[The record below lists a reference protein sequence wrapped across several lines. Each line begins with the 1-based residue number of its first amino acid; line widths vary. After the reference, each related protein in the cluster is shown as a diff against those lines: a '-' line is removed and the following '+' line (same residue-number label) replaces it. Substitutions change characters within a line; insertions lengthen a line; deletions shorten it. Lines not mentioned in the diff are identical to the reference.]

1 MPALAPSPSPFA
13 SVQQAARDPILGL
26 TEAFHNDSRPVKVN
40 LGVGVYLTEAG
51 KVPLLQCVH
60 QAEEAL
66 AAAALA
72 KNYLPI
78 DGAPVYN
85 KVVRELLFCSNSPL
99 IATSMVVTVET
110 LGGTGGLKVGADYLR
125 RLLPQSQV
133 AISNPSWEN
142 HRAIFEMAGFGVVN
156 YHYYDPV
163 RRGVDFEAMCSSLAS
178 LPQGTIAVLHGCCH
192 NPTGADLEESQWDTV
207 IGLCAEK
214 GLFPFL
220 DMAYQGFWKGLAD
233 DTLAVR
239 KFADSGL
246 SFMVSN
252 SFSKSLS
259 LYGERVGALS
269 IVTGNATETANVLS
283 QIKRTIRT
291 NYSNPPTHGGAI
303 VASILNSPGLRALW
317 ETELT
322 EMRERIRT
330 MRHELVKGLEALKVS
345 QDFSFVTRQNGMFS
359 YSGLNADQVEL
370 LQTQYGIYALSTGR
384 ICVAA
389 LNSKNVGYVCEA
401 IAEVVKQ

>member
-1 MPALAPSPSPFA
+1 MPALAPSPFA
-13 SVQQAARDPILGL
+13 SVEQAARDPILG
-26 TEAFHNDSRPVKVN
+26 
-40 LGVGVYLTEAG
+40 LTEAG

-60 QAEEAL
+60 QAEGAL
-66 AAAALA
+66 ASAALA

-78 DGAPVYN
+78 DGAPLYN
-85 KVVRELLFCSNSPL
+85 KAVRELLFGSNSPL
-99 IATSMVVTVET
+99 IATNRVVTVET

-125 RLLPQSQV
+125 RLMLKSKV

-142 HRAIFEMAGFGVVN
+142 HRAIFEMAGFEVVN

-163 RRGVDFEAMCSSLAS
+163 KRGVDFEAMCSSLSS

-192 NPTGADLEESQWDTV
+192 NPTGADLEEFQWDTV
-207 IGLCAEK
+207 IGLCAER

-303 VASILNSPGLRALW
+303 VASILNSPDLRALW

-330 MRHELVKGLEALKVS
+330 MRHELVKGLEKLKVP

-359 YSGLNADQVEL
+359 YSGLKADQVEL

-401 IAEVVKQ
+401 IADVVKQ

>member
-1 MPALAPSPSPFA
+1 MPALAPSPFSG
-13 SVQQAARDPILGL
+13 VEQAARDPILGL
-26 TEAFHNDSRPVKVN
+26 TEAFHSDPRPVKVN
-40 LGVGVYLTEAG
+40 LGVGVYLSEAG
-51 KVPLLQCVH
+51 KVPLLKCVH
-60 QAEEAL
+60 QAEESL

-85 KVVRELLFCSNSPL
+85 KAVRELLFGADSPL
-99 IATSMVVTVET
+99 ITDNRVVTVET

-125 RLLPQSQV
+125 RLLPRSAV

-142 HRAIFEMAGFGVVN
+142 HRAIFEMAGFEVVS
-156 YHYYDPV
+156 YDYYDASH
-163 RRGVDFEAMCSSLAS
+163 RGVDFQAMCTNLSSL
-178 LPQGTIAVLHGCCH
+178 PKGTIAVLHGCCH
-192 NPTGADLEESQWDTV
+192 NPTGADLEESQWDAV
-207 IGLCAEK
+207 IELCASK

-220 DMAYQGFWKGLAD
+220 DMAYQGFWKGLAE

-239 KFADSGL
+239 KFAESGL
-246 SFMVSN
+246 AFMVSN

-269 IVTGNATETANVLS
+269 IVTGNATESANVLS
-283 QIKRTIRT
+283 QVKRTIRT

-303 VASILNSPGLRALW
+303 VASILNSPDLRALW

-322 EMRERIRT
+322 EMRERIRA
-330 MRHELVKGLEALKVS
+330 MRHALVQGIQAQGVK

-359 YSGLNADQVEL
+359 YSGLSADQVET
-370 LQTQYGIYALSTGR
+370 LQTKYGIYALSTGR

-389 LNSKNVGYVCEA
+389 LNTKNVGYVCEA
-401 IAEVVKQ
+401 IADVVAS

>member
-85 KVVRELLFCSNSPL
+85 KAVRELLFGSNSPL
-99 IATSMVVTVET
+99 IATSRVVTVET

-156 YHYYDPV
+156 
-163 RRGVDFEAMCSSLAS
+163 
-178 LPQGTIAVLHGCCH
+178 
-192 NPTGADLEESQWDTV
+192 
-207 IGLCAEK
+207 
-214 GLFPFL
+214 
-220 DMAYQGFWKGLAD
+220 
-233 DTLAVR
+233 
-239 KFADSGL
+239 
-246 SFMVSN
+246 
-252 SFSKSLS
+252 
-259 LYGERVGALS
+259 
-269 IVTGNATETANVLS
+269 
-283 QIKRTIRT
+283 
-291 NYSNPPTHGGAI
+291 
-303 VASILNSPGLRALW
+303 
-317 ETELT
+317 
-322 EMRERIRT
+322 
-330 MRHELVKGLEALKVS
+330 
-345 QDFSFVTRQNGMFS
+345 
-359 YSGLNADQVEL
+359 
-370 LQTQYGIYALSTGR
+370 
-384 ICVAA
+384 
-389 LNSKNVGYVCEA
+389 
-401 IAEVVKQ
+401 